1 MKKKYLRLFSIIF
14 GILLLL
20 ILIVNFGLNFW
31 LKSNLPRYIK
41 NNSEYIIT
49 YKTLDVDVGT
59 GNIFSTGI
67 TINNQNP
74 DRTDQLGLQGTIDTL
89 SISRL
94 GIYDLI
100 FSKNITTE
108 DLTLKSPNLNVI
120 LAKPVDE
127 KTGKKR
133 NSPQF
138 KNIAI
143 TNGNIQVFRHTKQK
157 VLSVKELDLSV
168 EALEISEQ
176 SIDQQLPIAFE
187 KYNLNAKN
195 LFFRPDNVYAFTA
208 RSISTE
214 DGQMSVKN
222 FAMIPLLSYQN
233 FLKYHPKKR
242 NLFDVKALE
251 MSFNNILIKK
261 NKLSLTNVKFEQPE
275 VKMYTTDVKSQQ
287 KKKSFTYDVNL
298 ENVLLDNAK
307 ITILKSNGTTLFGA
321 ENLTMNID
329 RLVMNDETAKGNIP
343 FHYENFDIHGKN
355 INYGSANQNVK
366 VANLKINPKSAD
378 LSNVSVKPTSTQAD
392 KTSLDL
398 TAQRLQLKINS
409 WEFLQ
414 NKLKLDVETVL
425 VNQLNGKIKT
435 ANNPKKRKPT
445 FEGIQFPLKVK
456 NVFVKNSNLEID
468 SKNQPLIFKDLN
480 ATIQQIEMNEQ
491 TIKDDIPFKTANY
504 KLTTRNFN
512 YKTKFYNLSASLL
525 KLNQNALQISNF
537 AMKPTVSRAEYI
549 RMIPTEKDLYDLK
562 INQVNAKGSWDL
574 VSTTK
579 FLDVEN
585 ITLNS
590 MAANIFRSKIP
601 KDDLSE
607 KPMYSQLLRSIKFPV
622 FVQNLKVQNSLL
634 VYEEDTKK
642 SDGPGKLTFNDFNMT
657 AKNLNSG
664 KMKGKP
670 TLVPISITCKFMN
683 ASPMNV
689 KWSFDTAK
697 MNDAF
702 TISGNIA
709 DLPASRINPFIEP
722 YLKIQAT
729 GLISDLIFNFKG
741 TKQGINGT
749 LKMVHQNLKI
759 AILKQTGEKN
769 KILSAIANVFVRTDS
784 GNYPES
790 VVVEEVARDKTKS
803 FFNLFWKG
811 IEQGLKKTLIGK
823 NAPKTEQSIK
833 NTVENT
839 KSALEQNKVELQ
851 QTKSEVK
858 EKVETVKGKIQ
869 EKKEIVKEKGLFRN
883 IFKKKSD
890 SL

>member
-409 WEFLQ
+409 WKFLQ

-525 KLNQNALQISNF
+525 KLNQNSLQISNF

-657 AKNLNSG
+657 VKNLNSG

-709 DLPASRINPFIEP
+709 DLPAARINPFIEP

-729 GLISDLIFNFKG
+729 GQISDLIFNFKG

-790 VVVEEVARDKTKS
+790 VVVEEVERDKTKS

-839 KSALEQNKVELQ
+839 KFALEQNKVELQ

-858 EKVETVKGKIQ
+858 EKVQTVKGKIQ
-869 EKKEIVKEKGLFRN
+869 KKKEVVKEKGIFRN

>member
-1 MKKKYLRLFSIIF
+1 MKKKQIRLFSIVF
-14 GILLLL
+14 GIFLLLF
-20 ILIVNFGLNFW
+20 LIVNFGLNFW
-31 LKSNLPRYIK
+31 LKHNLPRYIK

-49 YKTLDVDVGT
+49 YKTLDVDAGT
-59 GNIFSTGI
+59 GNIVATGI

-74 DRTDQLGLQGTIDTL
+74 DRTDKLGLQGTIDTL

-168 EALEISEQ
+168 EDLEISEQ
-176 SIDQQLPIAFE
+176 SIDQQLPIVFE
-187 KYNLNAKN
+187 KYHLKAKN

-307 ITILKSNGTTLFGA
+307 ITILKSNGTPLFGA

-343 FHYENFDIHGKN
+343 FQYENFDIHGKN

-366 VANLKINPKSAD
+366 VASLKINPKSAD
-378 LSNVSVKPTSTQAD
+378 LSNISVKPTSTQAD

-585 ITLNS
+585 ITLNN

-607 KPMYSQLLRSIKFPV
+607 KPMYSELLRSIKFAV